1 MTLIAELRRRKVF
14 KVGAA
19 YLVVAWLLIQ
29 VVSTVAPQLS
39 LPEWAPR
46 LITFVLLLGF
56 PVALVLAWIFDNTP
70 DGVRVDAAP
79 VGNKRMYAIAA
90 ALAALAVGWYWK
102 GRPEPV
108 DTGAEVRTIAVLPF
122 VNMSG
127 DPDNEYFSD
136 GISEEILNVLASTPE
151 LRVAARTSSFA
162 FKGQQKEIPDI
173 ARELEVRMVLEGSVR
188 RQGDRVRITAQLIDA
203 QKGFHLWSQTYDREL
218 KDIFAIQDD
227 IARSI
232 GDELK
237 VRIGGATAQGELTP
251 GERTAVVAG
260 SAATTDVKAY
270 DHYLRGREL
279 WHMRGEPALRRAIE
293 SFEQAI
299 ALDPKFAGAYA
310 GLGAAYVVLPF
321 HSAAPRNQMH
331 ALARDAAEQALAL
344 DPGLADAYAVLGD
357 IAIHALRPGLADALL
372 SRALAI
378 SPSHASARYWLGE
391 QRLFAGDLA
400 GAEQELTAALAID
413 PLGRPTANL
422 LTIAR
427 LGLGEVEAARASCD
441 RILEVAPTYEACRES
456 LLIVALE
463 QSDLPTVRTLL
474 AGTAARVGPEAVA
487 LAADVS
493 TALERGT
500 HSPAVGERLAATPFH
515 GVYAAKGA
523 AIAGDAAIPF
533 LLLSLGQP
541 DLALRRLLDS
551 ARQEPSDVVPFLQV
565 AQLDALRCRPEFV
578 ALVAELGLTDPRAT
592 RACGPAKT

>member
-29 VVSTVAPQLS
+29 VVSTVAPQLN

-56 PVALVLAWIFDNTP
+56 PVALVLAWIFDSTP

-102 GRPEPV
+102 GRPERV
-108 DTGAEVRTIAVLPF
+108 DTGAEARTIAVLPF

-237 VRIGGATAQGELTP
+237 VRIGGVLAQDASTAATASVE
-251 GERTAVVAG
+251 
-260 SAATTDVKAY
+260 AY
-270 DHYLRGREL
+270 DLYLRGL
-279 WHMRGEPALRRAIE
+279 AQWQLRREQSLWEAAAL
-293 SFEQAI
+293 FE
-299 ALDPKFAGAYA
+299 
-310 GLGAAYVVLPF
+310 
-321 HSAAPRNQMH
+321 R
-331 ALARDAAEQALAL
+331 ALAADPEFAPAHAGQALVFAILGDYSTRITYRESRRRARDHAEQALAL
-344 DPGLADAYAVLGD
+344 DPALPETFAALGNVANSESRRGTAQRLYQR
-357 IAIHALRPGLADALL
+357 AIALRPSFATAHQWRGSSLMESGELEAGLVSLERAAALDPRSLVIGQNLAWQLLVLGRDAEARAACERVLAFAPDYDGCLDTLALIALLRGETDVAEPLLERYVATADLGGQPLVKELVDAFGGRGDRDAL
-372 SRALAI
+372 A
-378 SPSHASARYWLGE
+378 
-391 QRLFAGDLA
+391 Q
-400 GAEQELTAALAID
+400 
-413 PLGRPTANL
+413 
-422 LTIAR
+422 
-427 LGLGEVEAARASCD
+427 
-441 RILEVAPTYEACRES
+441 
-456 LLIVALE
+456 
-463 QSDLPTVRTLL
+463 
-474 AGTAARVGPEAVA
+474 
-487 LAADVS
+487 
-493 TALERGT
+493 
-500 HSPAVGERLAATPFH
+500 RLAASGSRDFMERDK
-515 GVYAAKGA
+515 GVVLNSIG
-523 AIAGDAAIPF
+523 IPPM
-533 LLLSLGQP
+533 LMALGRS
-541 DLALRRLLDS
+541 DLALAYLERM
-551 ARQEPSDVVPFLQV
+551 AGEASDVTDWSMFMPG
-565 AQLDALRCRPEFV
+565 LDPVRCDPRFV
-578 ALVAELGLTDPRAT
+578 ALVEQRHARDPRWQ
-592 RACGPAKT
+592 RACGGKS